1 MMLVRVLATVG
12 GAALIVLAF
21 GWAMQVLTVKNA
33 DPPPLARLVFRA
45 VRTVMYAIGN
55 LPVFGQRRQ
64 QIWALYVSVSLL
76 TVVAISVGQIL
87 VGYTFVFYG
96 ISADDLRMSYINSI
110 SSLSVLGFGG
120 LPSNLVQ
127 STVAL
132 AEAFTGPIFVALLI
146 AYLANMNS
154 SVGQRQ
160 SQVRSI
166 EVKVGAANSGPEL
179 LERALA
185 GPGLTAMTAIWQD
198 WTTEFVQAEAS
209 FATVEGYLLIY
220 SPGMH
225 VRWLADAQMVLDAAS
240 LRNTVIDL
248 PADAEAERCLAEGSK
263 VLKAAVSQ
271 TDHALL
277 RLRRH
282 KTPAVMT
289 RAQFDAAC
297 ADLAKANAPIKPDR
311 DAAWAG
317 FVQDRAR
324 YEDSIHRLGEY
335 LSVPQPD
342 WP

>member
-1 MMLVRVLATVG
+1 MLLRIL
-12 GAALIVLAF
+12 AALGGVIVIVLAF
-21 GWAMQVLTVKNA
+21 TWALQVLSVRNA
-33 DPPPLARLVFRA
+33 APPPLARMVFRA
-45 VRTVMYAIGN
+45 VRTMMYAIGN
-55 LPVFGQRRQ
+55 LPVLKPRRE
-64 QIWALYVSVSLL
+64 QIWALYVTVSLL
-76 TVVAISVGQIL
+76 AVITISVVQIL
-87 VGYTFVFYG
+87 VGYTLVFYG
-96 ISADDLRMSYINSI
+96 ISNDDLRMSYVNSV

-120 LPSNLVQ
+120 LPSNVFQ
-127 STVAL
+127 STLAL

-154 SVGQRQ
+154 AISQRQ

-185 GPGLTAMTAIWQD
+185 GPGLGAMTAIWQD

-209 FATVEGYLLIY
+209 FTTVEGYLLVY

-240 LRNTVIDL
+240 LRNAVIDL
-248 PADAEAERCLAEGSK
+248 PADPEAERCLSEGSDM
-263 VLKAAVSQ
+263 LREAIAQS
-271 TDHALL
+271 DHALL
-277 RLRRH
+277 RVRRH
-282 KTPAVMT
+282 RSPAAAT

-297 ADLAKANAPIKPDR
+297 AELAKAGAPIKADL
-311 DAAWAG
+311 DAAWAA

-324 YEDSIHRLGEY
+324 YEGSIHRLGQY
-335 LSVPQPD
+335 MSVPQPD